1 MTIIIQ
7 GEHPMRTNPFFD
19 AWLFIIGATEDHEK
33 LGAFR
38 YFFVGLFLVLIVA
51 SLWIARTNWREDPT
65 QRTGVHV
72 TTWVCRVLIGC
83 MWFQG
88 CLWKLPLPIS
98 GGFQY
103 WTGEMAENAAFAF
116 HRALVTSVYLPY
128 LAFIQPVV
136 FLAELSFAMSLI
148 LGFGVRLFALLAA
161 GFSLHLWLGLYRH
174 PGEWP
179 WNYVFLAVVLV
190 LFATYA
196 AGRSLGA
203 DALLRRSADKASL
216 IGRFVALA
224 G

>member
-1 MTIIIQ
+1 
-7 GEHPMRTNPFFD
+7 MRTDPFFD
-19 AWLFIIGATEDHEK
+19 AWLFVIGATEDHEK
-33 LGAFR
+33 IGILK
-38 YFFVGLFLVLIVA
+38 YVFVALFLVLVAA
-51 SLWIARTNWREDPT
+51 SLWIAWTNWREDPAE
-65 QRTGVHV
+65 RTGVHV
-72 TTWVCRVLIGC
+72 TTWACRVLIGC

-128 LAFIQPVV
+128 LSFIQPVV
-136 FLAELSFAMSLI
+136 FFAELSFAMSLI

-203 DALLRRSADKASL
+203 DALLRRRAEKTSL
-216 IGRFVALA
+216 IGRFVGLA

>member
-1 MTIIIQ
+1 
-7 GEHPMRTNPFFD
+7 MRTNPFLD
-19 AWLFIIGATEDHEK
+19 AWLFVIGSTEDHQK
-33 LGAFR
+33 LGAFKF
-38 YFFVGLFLVLIVA
+38 FFVALFLALVVA
-51 SLWIARTNWREDPT
+51 SAWIIWTNWREDPAE
-65 QRTGVHV
+65 RTGAHV
-72 TTWVCRVLIGC
+72 TTCVCRVLIGC

-98 GGFQY
+98 EGFQY
-103 WTGEMAENAAFAF
+103 WTGEMAEHAAFAF

-128 LAFIQPVV
+128 LKFIQPIV
-136 FLAELSFAMSLI
+136 FLAELSFAISLM
-148 LGFGVRLFALLAA
+148 LGFGVRLFALLAV

-179 WNYVFLAVVLV
+179 WNYVFLAVVLA
-190 LFATYA
+190 LFVAHA

-203 DALLRRSADKASL
+203 DALLRRRADKHSL

>member
-1 MTIIIQ
+1 
-7 GEHPMRTNPFFD
+7 MRTNPFLD
-19 AWLFIIGATEDHEK
+19 AWLFVIGSTEDHQK
-33 LGAFR
+33 LGAFKF
-38 YFFVGLFLVLIVA
+38 FFVVLFLALVA
-51 SLWIARTNWREDPT
+51 ASAWIIWTNWREDPA
-65 QRTGVHV
+65 QRTGRDV
-72 TTWVCRVLIGC
+72 TTCVCRVLIGC

-98 GGFQY
+98 DGFQY
-103 WTGEMAENAAFAF
+103 WTGEMAEHAAFAF

-128 LAFIQPVV
+128 LKFIQPIV
-136 FLAELSFAMSLI
+136 FLAELSFAISLM
-148 LGFGVRLFALLAA
+148 LGFGVRLFALLAV

-179 WNYVFLAVVLV
+179 WNYVFLAVVLA
-190 LFATYA
+190 LFVAHA

-203 DALLRRSADKASL
+203 DALLRRRADKHSL